1 MLPRDVSN
9 ASPHRNLAT
18 VNHTVMRPAV
28 TMPLAILGAAGM
40 VGICATAMWLL
51 TWLPTWGSSSSIDDH
66 RATFTAL
73 DSDGQ
78 REMLRKWER
87 FKLLTESER
96 EKLQKFHEQLC
107 AHPEVDHLATLINQY
122 YDWNLSLSDR
132 ERTDISVATSD
143 QKLDRIRQYR
153 LSQYERNLGRDEATL
168 LSFEDLKVFK
178 DWAFELAQRARENRR
193 QRGRGN
199 DENFRGF
206 RGLEGLASADLDT
219 LQSRFSSPAAAIMES
234 AKSAGN
240 EERDGRVIL
249 IWKWADAMF
258 RPSQSTL
265 KSVYDSLE
273 DDERAAM
280 LEMSD
285 LTPESINL
293 ELKKHYFRRL
303 GLPFAGPPPWNRPP
317 GPGPRPPAGA
327 GPPPPPGDAPPPEG
341 RGLPQRGGRSG
352 TDTSIKPPA

>member
-1 MLPRDVSN
+1 MLPRDFLN
-9 ASPHRNLAT
+9 TSPHRILAT
-18 VNHTVMRPAV
+18 VIDAVMRPAV

-96 EKLQKFHEQLC
+96 EKLQKFHEQLS

-143 QKLDRIRQYR
+143 QKLERIRRYR

-193 QRGRGN
+193 QRGREFTDG
-199 DENFRGF
+199 G
-206 RGLEGLASADLDT
+206 GLA
-219 LQSRFSSPAAAIMES
+219 I
-234 AKSAGN
+234 
-240 EERDGRVIL
+240 
-249 IWKWADAMF
+249 
-258 RPSQSTL
+258 
-265 KSVYDSLE
+265 
-273 DDERAAM
+273 
-280 LEMSD
+280 
-285 LTPESINL
+285 
-293 ELKKHYFRRL
+293 
-303 GLPFAGPPPWNRPP
+303 
-317 GPGPRPPAGA
+317 
-327 GPPPPPGDAPPPEG
+327 
-341 RGLPQRGGRSG
+341 
-352 TDTSIKPPA
+352 